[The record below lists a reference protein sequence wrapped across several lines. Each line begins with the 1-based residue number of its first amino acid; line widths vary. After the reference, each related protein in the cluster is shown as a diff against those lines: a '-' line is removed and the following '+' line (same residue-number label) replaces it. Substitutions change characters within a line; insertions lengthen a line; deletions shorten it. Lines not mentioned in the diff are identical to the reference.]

1 MLDFEVLLVLATL
14 VTGVIVGAAW
24 LLRRGRQEAE
34 GETRKENWAVELS
47 RSLFPVL
54 LVVLVVRSFVVEPFR
69 IPSGSMIPTLEVG
82 DFILVNKSAYG
93 VRLPITNQ
101 RVFGNGKPERGEL
114 VVFKYPRN
122 PRQDYI
128 KRVIGVPGDHIVILD
143 KNLYINGR
151 VVPQAQVGE
160 FNEGQDWGATILQ
173 EQLGDL
179 EYNILHYP
187 GRTIGDGEYRVPEGH
202 YFMVGDNRDRS
213 ADSRS
218 WGFVSEEL
226 LVGRAFLIWMSWDG
240 ENRRIN
246 WSRIGERI
254 R

>member
-1 MLDFEVLLVLATL
+1 MFDFEALLVVATL
-14 VTGVIVGAAW
+14 VTGVIVGIAW
-24 LLRRGRQEAE
+24 FLRRGQAPAD
-34 GETRKENWAVELS
+34 GEEVKENWAVELA

-54 LVVLVVRSFVVEPFR
+54 LVVLVVRSFIVEPFR

-82 DFILVNKSAYG
+82 DFILVNKSSYG

-101 RVFGNGKPERGEL
+101 RLFGRGEPDRGDL
-114 VVFKYPRN
+114 AVFKYPRN

-128 KRVIGVPGDHIVILD
+128 KRVIGLPGDHIVILD
-143 KNLYINGR
+143 KTIYVNGEA
-151 VVPQAQVGE
+151 VNQVEVGA
-160 FNEGQDWGATILQ
+160 FNEGQDWGATLL
-173 EQLGDL
+173 EEHLDDV

-218 WGFVSEEL
+218 WGYVSEEL

>member
-1 MLDFEVLLVLATL
+1 MFDFEALLVVATL
-14 VTGVIVGAAW
+14 VTGIIVGIAW
-24 LLRRGRQEAE
+24 FVRRNRDPADAE
-34 GETRKENWAVELS
+34 SIKENWAVDMA

-82 DFILVNKSAYG
+82 DFILVNKSSYG

-101 RVFGNGKPERGEL
+101 RIFGDGEPERGDL
-114 VVFKYPRN
+114 AVFKYPQN

-143 KNLYINGR
+143 KTLYVNGEA
-151 VVPQAQVGE
+151 VPQVEVGQ
-160 FNEGQDWGATILQ
+160 FNEGQDWGATVLE
-173 EQLGDL
+173 EQLG
-179 EYNILHYP
+179 EVQYNILHYP

-218 WGFVSEEL
+218 WGYVSEEL

>member
-1 MLDFEVLLVLATL
+1 MLNFELLLVLATL
-14 VTGVIVGAAW
+14 VTGVIVGVAW
-24 LLRRGRQEAE
+24 LLRRGRAKDGDGKQ
-34 GETRKENWAVELS
+34 TENWAVELA

-93 VRLPITNQ
+93 VRLPVTNQ
-101 RVFGNGKPERGEL
+101 RVFGEGRPERGEL

-128 KRVIGVPGDHIVILD
+128 KRVIGVPGDHIIILD
-143 KNLYINGR
+143 KTLYINGEA
-151 VVPQAQVGE
+151 VPQTEVRA
-160 FNEGQDWGATILQ
+160 FNEGQDWGATVLE

-187 GRTIGDGEYRVPEGH
+187 GRTIGDGEYRVPDGH